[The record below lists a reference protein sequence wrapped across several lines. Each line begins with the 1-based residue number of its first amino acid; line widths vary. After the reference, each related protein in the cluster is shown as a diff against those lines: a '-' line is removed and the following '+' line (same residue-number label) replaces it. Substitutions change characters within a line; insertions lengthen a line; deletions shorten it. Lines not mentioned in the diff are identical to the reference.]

1 MPQFNAGVV
10 MFGYAG
16 KLLYADLTRG
26 SLEERRTPTALA
38 RAFLGGR
45 GLGAALLY
53 QELKPRAD
61 PLGPENVLI
70 LMTAPPVGTPIPCCH
85 RWEAVTKSPLT
96 GFYLCSS
103 VGGHWGPEL
112 KFAGFDGIVI
122 KGKASEPVYISIK
135 DGKAE
140 LRDASKLWGKLTDE
154 TELAIRREL
163 KDPRVQVACIG
174 PAGENLVRI
183 ANIQAGRRSI
193 GRGGAGA
200 VMGSKNLKAIAI
212 RGHGKFEVADEEE
225 VTTLVREL
233 REQIKRSPQT
243 AVDFPT
249 WGTVQFVDPIN
260 EAGMWPTR
268 NFQEGVFELAHQ
280 INARAMRKQLVKRDT
295 ACFGCPVACG
305 KLSIVAEGPYANTV
319 VEGPEYETMWAFG
332 AQCGIGRLDAIAAA
346 NAWCDKYGLDTISAG
361 NVIGFAMECYE
372 RGLLTQKDTDGLD
385 LKFGNHRALVKLL
398 RKMAYRGGFGKVLC
412 DGVRCAAAHIQ
423 QGSEEFAIHVKGLEL
438 PAYDPRG
445 AWGMA
450 LAYATACRGGCHLKA
465 WTLAAEVFEAKYDR
479 FSTKGKAKL
488 IVELQNTR
496 AAADSMG
503 VCIIAGRAIGEEE
516 RARIMTALTGWSFNA
531 KKLAEAGERIYNLER
546 LLAVRDGI
554 TRKDDVLP
562 PRLLTQ
568 ALPSGPCKG
577 IQLRKVNLDQM
588 LDDYYE
594 LRGWDRG
601 GKPTKAKLKELGI
614 TKLLK

>member
-1 MPQFNAGVV
+1 
-10 MFGYAG
+10 MFGYTG
-16 KLLYADLTRG
+16 KLLYVDLTRG
-26 SLEERRTPTALA
+26 SLDERRTPATLA

-53 QELKPRAD
+53 QELKPGID
-61 PLGPENVLI
+61 PLDPGNVLI

-85 RWEAVTKSPLT
+85 RWGAVTKSPLT

-122 KGKASEPVYISIK
+122 KGRASKPAYITIK
-135 DGKAE
+135 NGKAE
-140 LRDASKLWGKLTDE
+140 LRDAKNLWGKLTDE
-154 TELAIRREL
+154 TELAIRKEL

-200 VMGSKNLKAIAI
+200 VMGSKRLKAIAV
-212 RGHGKFEVADEEE
+212 RGRGKFEVADEEE
-225 VTTLVREL
+225 VAALVREL

-243 AVDFPT
+243 SIDFPQ

-268 NFQEGVFELAHQ
+268 NFQQGVFELARR
-280 INARAMRKQLVKRDT
+280 INARAMRKRLVKRDT

-305 KLSIVAEGPYANTV
+305 KLSVVADGPYANTM

-332 AQCGIGRLDAIAAA
+332 AQCGISRLDAIAAA

-372 RGLLTQKDTDGLD
+372 RQLLTRTETDGLD
-385 LKFGNHRALVKLL
+385 LKFGNHGVLVELL
-398 RKMAYRGGFGKVLC
+398 RKMAYREGFGEVLC
-412 DGVRCAAAHIQ
+412 DGVRRAAASIQ

-479 FSTKGKAKL
+479 FSTEGKAKL
-488 IVELQNTR
+488 IIELQNTR

-503 VCIIAGRAIGEEE
+503 VCIIAGRAIGAEE
-516 RARIMTALTGWSFNA
+516 RARMLTALTGWSFNTQ
-531 KKLAEAGERIYNLER
+531 KLLEAGERIYNLER
-546 LLAVRDGI
+546 LLAVQDGI
-554 TRKDDVLP
+554 TRADDTLP
-562 PRLLTQ
+562 PKLLTQ
-568 ALPSGPCKG
+568 ALPSGPCEH
-577 IQLRKVNLDQM
+577 IRLRKADLDRM
-588 LDDYYE
+588 LDEYYE
-594 LRGWDRG
+594 LRGWDREG
-601 GKPTKAKLKELGI
+601 RPTKAKLKELEI
-614 TKLLK
+614 PKLLE